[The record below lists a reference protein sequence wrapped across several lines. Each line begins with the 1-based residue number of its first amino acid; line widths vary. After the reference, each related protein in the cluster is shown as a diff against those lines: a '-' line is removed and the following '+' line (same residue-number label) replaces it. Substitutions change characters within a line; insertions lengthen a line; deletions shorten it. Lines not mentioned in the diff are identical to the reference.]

1 MRTVTAAHQR
11 VIGTSRDSKSTI
23 LQGAIEGHVLVKNT
37 KNALPL
43 RNPLLITV
51 VGWDAQVV
59 STSPQVQGFMS
70 QQYTAAVNWT
80 MYTAGGSGL
89 NDPATLISPFDAL
102 TQRQYAAGGSLYWD
116 FQNAVPKVDP
126 TSDACIVFINA
137 WASEGYDRVGL
148 RDDYSDGLVTSVAG
162 NCSNTI
168 VVVHNAGVRLVDQ
181 FVDHPNVTA
190 IIFAHLPGQ
199 DTGNALAAIL
209 YGDVSPSGRLPYTVA
224 KNESDYGALLN
235 SSMPEGNYVDFPQS
249 DFSEGQFIDYRYFDK
264 KGITPRY
271 EFGYGLSYTTF
282 KYSNLRFSLKGSPSP
297 YPAKAAIQ
305 SGGNPHLFDTV
316 ATGSVQVTNT
326 GSMDSLEVAQLY
338 LGIPGSD
345 QPVKQLRAFE
355 KVSIP
360 KGQTKTVQFSLRRKD
375 MSTWDAHAQQ
385 WVIRSGSYN
394 VWAGS
399 SSKNLPLHTTVT
411 VGGKGYG
418 GSKRA
423 AV

>member
-11 VIGTSRDSKSTI
+11 VVGISHDSKNTI

-43 RNPLLITV
+43 KNPLLISV

-59 STSPQVQGFMS
+59 PISPQIQVSQGPR
-70 QQYTAAVNWT
+70 YGATVNWT

-102 TQRQYAAGGSLYWD
+102 TQRQYASGGSLYWD
-116 FQNAVPKVDP
+116 FQSATPRVDP
-126 TSDACIVFINA
+126 TSDACIVFLNA
-137 WASEGYDRVGL
+137 WASEGYDRNAL
-148 RDDYSDGLVTSVAG
+148 RDDYSDGLVKSVAA

-168 VVVHNAGVRLVDQ
+168 VVIHNAGVRLVDQ
-181 FVDHPNVTA
+181 FVDHPNVTG
-190 IIFAHLPGQ
+190 IIFGHLPGQ

-224 KNESDYGALLN
+224 KNESDYGHLLN
-235 SSMPEGNYVDFPQS
+235 SSMPEGDYVNFPQS
-249 DFSEGQFIDYRYFDK
+249 DFTEGQFIDYRYFDK
-264 KGITPRY
+264 QKITPRY
-271 EFGYGLSYTTF
+271 EFGYGLSYTSF
-282 KYSNLRFSLKGSPSP
+282 KYSNLHISLKGSPSP
-297 YPAKAAIQ
+297 YPAKAAIV

-316 ATGSVQVTNT
+316 ATASVQVTNT

-355 KVSIP
+355 KVSIS

-375 MSTWDAHAQQ
+375 MSTWDTHAQQ
-385 WVIRSGSYN
+385 WVIRSGTYN

-399 SSKNLPLHTTVT
+399 SSRDLPLHTTVT

-423 AV
+423 TA